1 MEVVRARM
9 EEEEGVVR
17 KAVGLVLMVP
27 RRGFRTRV
35 RRMSEARGMLVEHR
49 VEKLL
54 KQDWSV

>member
-1 MEVVRARM
+1 M
-9 EEEEGVVR
+9 EEEGVVR